1 MVMVLLNCS
10 LELKYCQFLK
20 KKFLHLTILSDNA
33 MLKIYDKNLVIIE
46 WNGSIRSMNIF

>member
-1 MVMVLLNCS
+1 MVIVLLNRS

-20 KKFLHLTILSDNA
+20 KNSYTKLFFSDNA

-46 WNGSIRSMNIF
+46 WNGSIRSMNII